1 MNTPLHP
8 AGGNGMGRGMTGL
21 VLLLFALASAAAAGG
36 QAQTQPVVL
45 SGLPFV
51 AQGEQAQPAPAGIP
65 TITYRRVFQGSTP
78 EFIEI
83 AVRPD
88 GSATADVRRL
98 NEEAAPEA
106 FEVGPAVRAKI
117 FELAGQLRNFQGADL
132 DVHRRVAYLG
142 QKTFRWEQGA
152 EAYETQYNYT
162 LDAKA
167 GNLQLI
173 FEGLA
178 QQRIDLATLEQRLR
192 YDRLGVHDALGQFET
207 NVNQGRLPEPE
218 RFLPVLDRIAEDT
231 RLIEMARQRARVL
244 AARIRTA
251 QAR

>member
-1 MNTPLHP
+1 MLSP
-8 AGGNGMGRGMTGL
+8 AGGTPVGGRPVGRKMMGF
-21 VLLLFALASAAAAGG
+21 VLLLFALVSTAVARG
-36 QAQTQPVVL
+36 QAQAPPVVL
-45 SGLPFV
+45 SGLQV
-51 AQGEQAQPAPAGIP
+51 QPAPADIP

-83 AVRPD
+83 VVRQD
-88 GSATADVRRL
+88 GSARADVRQL
-98 NEEAAPEA
+98 NEAVAPKT

-117 FELAGQLRNFQGADL
+117 FEMARALRNFQGADL
-132 DVHRRVAYLG
+132 GVHRRVAYLG
-142 QKTFRWEQGA
+142 QKTFRWEKGA

-162 LDAKA
+162 LDTNASK
-167 GNLQLI
+167 LQMI

-178 QQRIDLATLEQRLR
+178 QQQIDLGTLEQKLR
-192 YDRLGVHDALGQFET
+192 YDRLGVNDALRQFEH
-207 NVNQGRLPEPE
+207 NVNQRTLPEPE

-231 RLIEMARQRARVL
+231 RLIEMARQRARSL